1 MRKHNF
7 IFLQKYLKGK
17 VVAKEKIQEVK
28 EVHKE
33 HDHMMS
39 LMRRNEILL
48 MRTRL

>member
-7 IFLQKYLKGK
+7 IFLHKYLKGK

-33 HDHMMS
+33 HVPYDVF
-39 LMRRNEILL
+39 NEKEQNFAHEN
-48 MRTRL
+48 